1 MQDKNLIITTAV
13 ATINTEIKGIKSLE
27 QILDDNFCQAVDLI
41 LNTQG
46 KVIVSGVGKSGHIAH
61 KISATLAST
70 GTPSFFIHPTE
81 ASHGDLGMISKNDL
95 VIVLSNSGQTKE
107 IKDLIYFCK
116 KFSIPLI
123 AITRRAKSEL
133 ATIASVSLIVPEI
146 EEANSVNAPT
156 TSTTMMLVLGDAIAV
171 SLMKLRK
178 FNQEYFSILH
188 PGGKLGSALLKV
200 KSIMRIGNSLP
211 IVNCDDKM
219 STVIVEMTSKSLG
232 CTAVVNSQDQFVGVI
247 TDGDLR
253 RNLNNNFLENTAKN
267 IMSVAPQTIDQ
278 DFMVNDA
285 IEIMN
290 KKAITSLF
298 VIEQQKIIG
307 IVHIH
312 DCLREINT

>member
-1 MQDKNLIITTAV
+1 MQDKNLIITTAI

-133 ATIASVSLIVPEI
+133 ASIASVSLIVPEI

>member
-1 MQDKNLIITTAV
+1 MQDTNLIIGTAI
-13 ATINTEIKGIKSLE
+13 ATINTELKGIKTLE
-27 QILDDNFCQAVDLI
+27 QIIDDNFCQAVDLI

-46 KVIVSGVGKSGHIAH
+46 KVIISGVGKSGHIAH

-133 ATIASVSLIVPEI
+133 ASIATVSLIVPEI

-171 SLMKLRK
+171 SLIKLRK
-178 FNQEYFSILH
+178 FNQEHFSILH

-200 KSIMRIGNSLP
+200 KAIMRTGTYLP
-211 IVNCDDKM
+211 IVKTDDKM
-219 STVIVEMTSKSLG
+219 ATVIVEMTTKSLG
-232 CTAVVNSQDQFVGVI
+232 CTAVVNSQNQLVGII

-253 RNLNNNFLENTAKN
+253 RNLNNNFLENTAN
-267 IMSVAPQTIDQ
+267 SIMSLAPQTIGQ

-298 VIEQQKIIG
+298 VVEQQKIIG

-312 DCLREINT
+312 DCLREINA